1 MEEDLLHVVD
11 GHFGHLHTYRWVSIE
26 TMNVSPD
33 DISNRSRSILSVCH
47 NRVDWFINFK
57 MLRVLDL
64 SSIFYGELDLI
75 CDGLVLLRYLALTI
89 DIVYG
94 GVVEMRILEKSFN
107 LQILVLLTLEERW
120 EGFPIKLSQIWMPM
134 LRHLQFSTMLMVD
147 TPSVVQESLQTI
159 YWLRPSQCTKE
170 VFSRIPN
177 AKVMGIFIPS
187 WRWGEIVED
196 GSPWLDDL
204 INLRKLEKLKI
215 NSHRGDPIILPL
227 SSAFPE
233 KLNIRM
239 LTLKGT
245 LVPWDAMEVVGML
258 PNLEVLK
265 LKSRA
270 CKGQHWELS
279 GDWFPKLKSLLIQEM
294 ELKQWTAPDGAFPIL
309 ERLIIKHCIHLGKIP
324 STFDELYSLQLI
336 ELYGCH
342 SSLVRSAK
350 RIKQQQEELLGNDW
364 LVVHDYN
371 TQICGSSS
379 YPDSSYFARQIQ
391 EEEDAKLTDVNFFNC
406 FEDDF
411 DHNDIN

>member
-1 MEEDLLHVVD
+1 
-11 GHFGHLHTYRWVSIE
+11 
-26 TMNVSPD
+26 
-33 DISNRSRSILSVCH
+33 
-47 NRVDWFINFK
+47 
-57 MLRVLDL
+57 
-64 SSIFYGELDLI
+64 
-75 CDGLVLLRYLALTI
+75 
-89 DIVYG
+89 
-94 GVVEMRILEKSFN
+94 
-107 LQILVLLTLEERW
+107 
-120 EGFPIKLSQIWMPM
+120 
-134 LRHLQFSTMLMVD
+134 
-147 TPSVVQESLQTI
+147 
-159 YWLRPSQCTKE
+159 
-170 VFSRIPN
+170 
-177 AKVMGIFIPS
+177 
-187 WRWGEIVED
+187 
-196 GSPWLDDL
+196 
-204 INLRKLEKLKI
+204 
-215 NSHRGDPIILPL
+215 
-227 SSAFPE
+227 
-233 KLNIRM
+233 M

-371 TQICGSSS
+371 TQECQNVEEKEQVKRRKFEEQEREKICGSSS